1 MKILDVIRERPDL
14 AGYLPLAVTTT
25 ASAMAGRR
33 RTHLV
38 SKLLLAPTL
47 AAGVVFTR
55 EQRST
60 ARTAT
65 LLTAL
70 TGSALG
76 DWFMYRS
83 GQAEGPASRVE
94 MRRGARS
101 FAVQQT
107 GLIAVL
113 LGDGALPR
121 AVPSATAASVMA
133 ALAVADGQS
142 EAPDPVLIGYGLL
155 LGSMSAL
162 AMGEGGD
169 PRQRRAVALG
179 GGLFLLSD
187 AAIILGERFATTP
200 GQRMLASGVVLSTYT
215 AALGLLVHGL
225 RNDPRARTIPPSA
238 DSR

>member
-1 MKILDVIRERPDL
+1 MSRAAMSRSRADL
-14 AGYLPLAVTTT
+14 LAYLPAAVTTT
-25 ASAMAGRR
+25 VAAMAGRR

-47 AAGVVFTR
+47 AAGVVSTR
-55 EQRST
+55 DERPT
-60 ARTAT
+60 ARTVT

-70 TGSALG
+70 TGSVLG

-83 GQAEGPASRVE
+83 GQEQGAASRVE

-101 FAVQQT
+101 FALQQT
-107 GLIAVL
+107 GLIALL
-113 LGDGALPR
+113 LGDEARPG

-133 ALAVADGQS
+133 ALAVADGQG

-162 AMGEGGD
+162 AMGEGGA
-169 PRQRRAVALG
+169 PRHRRAVAAG

-187 AAIILGERFATTP
+187 AAIILGDRFATTP
-200 GQRMLASGVVLSTYT
+200 RQRMLASGIVLSTYT

-225 RNDPRARTIPPSA
+225 RNDPLA
-238 DSR
+238 